1 MRILAGLAA
10 ISVVA
15 VGAWRAGSGKRPPE
29 RLVVASVRQP
39 ATSLFFVAQAAG
51 CLEGEKLEVDERTF
65 DLGRDALVLLRH
77 GKADVAIAYETPVL
91 RAAFA
96 DEHLR
101 VLTSLHTST
110 ENTRLVTRR
119 DAGITTFRDLRGRRL
134 AAARGTNA
142 DFFVETILRFG
153 GVPRPEVTIV
163 DLAPQDAV
171 EALLA
176 RRVDAIALSDPAA
189 HRAERALGNDAWV
202 LTTDLYVEFSLLATR
217 DDVVRS
223 RPEALKALLR
233 ALECGARAAESDPE
247 LALSRIRA
255 RFADEHEQD
264 LRAQVRR
271 VTWSLGLDHLL
282 LHVLRRERDWLRS
295 SGHTSGAI
303 PDLSRLIERAPLED
317 VVPAAVLLPPGGSGP

>member
-1 MRILAGLAA
+1 MRIFAGVAVAA
-10 ISVVA
+10 IVA
-15 VGAWRAGSGKRPPE
+15 VGAWRARSGGRPRE

-39 ATSLFFVAQAAG
+39 ATSLFFVAREAG
-51 CLEGEKLEVDERTF
+51 CLEAEGLEVDERPF
-65 DLGRDALVLLRH
+65 ELGRDALVLLRE
-77 GKADVAIAYETPVL
+77 GTADVAIAYETPLL

-96 DEHLR
+96 DERIR

-134 AAARGTNA
+134 AASRGTNA
-142 DFFVETILRFG
+142 DFFVEVILRFG
-153 GVPRPEVTIV
+153 GVPRSAVTMI
-163 DLAPQDAV
+163 DLAPPDAV
-171 EALLA
+171 EALVA
-176 RRVDAIALSDPAA
+176 GRVDAIVVSDPAA
-189 HRAERALGNDAWV
+189 HRAERALGHRAWV

-223 RPEALKALLR
+223 RPGAVRALLR
-233 ALECGARAAESDPE
+233 ALECGARAAEADPE
-247 LALSRIRA
+247 LALSRIGD
-255 RFADEHEQD
+255 RFADEREGD

-295 SGHTSGAI
+295 SGYASGTS
-303 PDLSRLIERAPLED
+303 PDLSRLVERGPLEE
-317 VVPAAVLLPPGGSGP
+317 VAPAAVLLPPGGAGP